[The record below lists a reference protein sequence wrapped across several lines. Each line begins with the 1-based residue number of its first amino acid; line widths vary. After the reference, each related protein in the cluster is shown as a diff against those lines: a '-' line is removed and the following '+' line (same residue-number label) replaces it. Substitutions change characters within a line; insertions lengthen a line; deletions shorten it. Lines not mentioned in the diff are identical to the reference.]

1 MTISRRNFLKYMGAT
16 GVAVSGLDRLQT
28 VLAHMPAT
36 AFRPASL
43 EARSEVHH
51 VIDRL
56 TFGATDDL
64 VKHVQA
70 IGIEA
75 FIEEQL
81 NPEQLDVSVLR
92 QFDDLFPDMNSNAGQ
107 ILAKYENLAGQV
119 YRQLAGYMVVQA
131 MYSPR
136 QLYERM
142 VHFWTDHF
150 SIFAGNSILVAMKI
164 DDDRDVIRQHA
175 LGKFRDLLGASA
187 HSPAMLNYLDNALSE
202 KSAPNENYGR
212 ELLELHT
219 LGING
224 GYTEFDVKEVARAL
238 TGWSV
243 TRPRQ
248 VRNADRSLAF
258 TYYPQ
263 MHDDGDKTV
272 LGQLIAS
279 NGEAEGEQ
287 ILDIIA
293 RHPSTANFVCT
304 KLVRRFVADNPPP
317 EIVAACADTFLQTEG
332 DIKSVLRTLF
342 DHTQFWTAA
351 PKFKRPIEYSI
362 SVLRGLN
369 YEMTD
374 SNQFFNAM
382 GYVLENLG
390 HIPFRRST
398 PDGYPDEQAD
408 WVDNQLMRWNIALA
422 AAHGDVPGASGSLL
436 PILEANN
443 VALEAEPILLF
454 MAELFYGRT
463 VTPEERQI
471 LTDYVN
477 TASGETVEVLQDA
490 LALLVAAPAFQY
502 R

>member
-1 MTISRRNFLKYMGAT
+1 MVISRRNFLKVMGAT
-16 GVAVSGLDRLQT
+16 GATVASLDRLDAVFAQM
-28 VLAHMPAT
+28 AST
-36 AFRPASL
+36 AFQPASQT
-43 EARSEVHH
+43 ARTDVQH

-56 TFGATDDL
+56 TFGPTDEL
-64 VKHVQA
+64 IKHVEA
-70 IGIEA
+70 IGVEA

-81 NPEQLDVSVLR
+81 NPEALDMGALNR
-92 QFDDLFPDMNSNAGQ
+92 FANNFPDINSNAAE

-119 YRQLAGYMVVQA
+119 YRQLAGYLLVQA
-131 MYSPR
+131 IYSPR

-150 SIFAGNSILVAMKI
+150 SIFASNGILIALKM

-175 LGKFRDLLGASA
+175 MGKFRDLLGASA
-187 HSPAMLNYLDNALSE
+187 HSPAMLNYLDNALSTKE
-202 KSAPNENYGR
+202 APNENYAR
-212 ELLELHT
+212 ELMELHT
-219 LGING
+219 LGIDG
-224 GYTEFDVKEVARAL
+224 GYTEFDVKEVARAF
-238 TGWSV
+238 TGWSI

-248 VRNADRSLAF
+248 TQGKLQF

-263 MHDDGDKTV
+263 AHAEGDKTV

-279 NGEAEGEQ
+279 NGELEGEQ

-304 KLVRRFVADNPPP
+304 KLVRRFVSDNPPP
-317 EIVAACADTFLQTEG
+317 EIVAACAATFLQTDG
-332 DIKSVLRTLF
+332 DIKSVLRTMF
-342 DHTQFWTAA
+342 SHEQFWSAE
-351 PKFKRPIEYSI
+351 PKFKRPIEYTI

-369 YEMTD
+369 YEITD
-374 SNQFFNAM
+374 GNQFFQTAS
-382 GYVLENLG
+382 YVLENLG
-390 HIPFRRST
+390 HVPFRRST

-422 AAHGDVPGASGSLL
+422 CAHGDVPGAQGSLL

-443 VALEAEPILLF
+443 IELEAEPILVF
-454 MAELFYGRT
+454 MAELLYGRT
-463 VTPEERQI
+463 LTEAERQI
-471 LTDYVN
+471 LTEYVN
-477 TASGETVEVLQDA
+477 TAPGETVEVLQDA